1 MEREEAARRREE
13 QTALE
18 YQRHAKELLQLE
30 ELQRQW
36 EEAARS
42 YRDHDDR
49 QRVQPTPLPQ
59 PDNEAAPNDSDLTL
73 PSGTWLG
80 FRDGD
85 EAVLARLAVYDRER
99 NHYTF
104 VDRYGVKL
112 RQLAGR
118 ELLLLFARGL
128 TDILETR
135 PTFRDEVRRAQ
146 KGSGSQDA
154 V

>member
-1 MEREEAARRREE
+1 ME
-13 QTALE
+13 Q
-18 YQRHAKELLQLE
+18 
-30 ELQRQW
+30 LQRQW
-36 EEAARS
+36 EEAAHN
-42 YRDHDDR
+42 YRDHVDS
-49 QRVQPTPLPQ
+49 QRAQPTPTPQ
-59 PDNEAAPNDSDLTL
+59 PDYDAAPIDSDLTL

-112 RQLAGR
+112 RQLTGR
-118 ELLLLFARGL
+118 ELLLLFARGV

-146 KGSGSQDA
+146 IRSGSNDTI
-154 V
+154 